1 MSKKGIEVWPANDKQ
16 GRWMLCI
23 RKKRGT
29 LTLEEIR
36 QAAIE
41 WEQDFYALI
50 IKAIDEDMEQYYD
63 DIETGDYV
71 ELYSAIDFLRKEG

>member
-1 MSKKGIEVWPANDKQ
+1 
-16 GRWMLCI
+16 MLCI

-29 LTLEEIR
+29 LTLEEIK
-36 QAAIE
+36 QAAME